1 MDIGNYFFT
10 YRSYTPIPLAAVI
23 LYNAQLANAY
33 VLLGMAL
40 VILGESI
47 RFWAVSY
54 AGGITRTT
62 KVGAAT
68 LCTAG
73 PFAYTRNPLYIGN
86 MLMYN
91 GIVLIAGASNI
102 LTMLMLTWLFFIIQ
116 YLLIIDLEEK
126 TLTSLFGNT
135 YINYKENVPRIF
147 PRLFRWESGDSRQPM
162 TLLKTLYTEKRTLQ
176 NMILFFL
183 FIYMRFQFLE

>member
-73 PFAYTRNPLYIGN
+73 PFAYTRNPLYMGN

-102 LTMLMLTWLFFIIQ
+102 LTMLTLTWLFFIIQ

-126 TLTSLFGNT
+126 TLTNLFGNT
-135 YINYKENVPRIF
+135 YINYKENVPRLF
-147 PRLFRWESGDSRQPM
+147 PRLFRWESDDSRQPM

-176 NMILFFL
+176 NVILFFL
-183 FIYMRFQFLE
+183 FIYMRSQFLE